1 MVKENQ
7 VGWIYHHG
15 HSPQNS
21 PSEVGP
27 SIVWFRPG
35 IHAYRDSEAYLREYR
50 VPIRRDDCWRISYL
64 TDSFLAGTIVTALDF
79 AVMDSLQRSQN
90 QMGKYNL
97 VLDAADFKVSL
108 VPQFGEIKRLFRIL
122 SDHNP
127 NRLGHIIVVNLTLTG
142 HLFIKTALFLV
153 PKDVQKKIHIL
164 SNENSSEGIEMLE
177 MCIGSTFIPQW
188 LGGKSRFQ
196 FRAETYYSK
205 SLRGSDEE
213 GKRYLTTMPYHA

>member
-1 MVKENQ
+1 VVKENQ

-35 IHAYRDSEAYLREYR
+35 IHAYRDSEAYLR
-50 VPIRRDDCWRISYL
+50 
-64 TDSFLAGTIVTALDF
+64 TIVTALDF

-177 MCIGSTFIPQW
+177 TCIGSTFIPQW